1 MMLNL
6 KGRVDRMIL
15 TVISGRNEEEWFDI
29 DVPDE
34 CSIDRLVELL
44 GLRLF
49 HGPSGDGI
57 QYILEA
63 KFPEGLWFK
72 VEGRS
77 SLVEAGLREGSY
89 IRLQRAY
96 STTTEEAP
104 VYGRRSLFQEG

>member
-1 MMLNL
+1 
-6 KGRVDRMIL
+6 MIL
-15 TVISGRNEEEWFDI
+15 TVISGRNEDDWFDI

-34 CSIDRLVELL
+34 CSVERLNELL

-49 HGPSGDGI
+49 REPSGEGV

-63 KFPEGLWFK
+63 KFPEGLWFT
-72 VEGRS
+72 VNEQS

-89 IRLQRAY
+89 IRLQRAF

-104 VYGRRSLFQEG
+104 VYGRRLLFQES

>member
-1 MMLNL
+1 MLE
-6 KGRVDRMIL
+6 VIL

-34 CSIDRLVELL
+34 CSVERLIEQL

-49 HGPSGDGI
+49 QGPAGDGI

-72 VEGRS
+72 VQGS
-77 SLVEAGLREGSY
+77 AGIVEAGLREGSY

-96 STTTEEAP
+96 STTLEEAP
-104 VYGRRSLFQEG
+104 VYGTRSLFQEG